1 MGEGERETGV
11 EREVK
16 TASERS
22 TMGKRKSSAPPPPK
36 KKTPK
41 LDTTFDCPFCNRKKS
56 VTADLSFKTHT
67 ARIEC
72 RVCHAMYDCEINDL
86 SDPIDVYAEWIDKC
100 EEEN

>member
-1 MGEGERETGV
+1 MKRERERERETERDRETGV
-11 EREVK
+11 ECEVK

-56 VTADLSFKTHT
+56 VTADL
-67 ARIEC
+67 
-72 RVCHAMYDCEINDL
+72 
-86 SDPIDVYAEWIDKC
+86 
-100 EEEN
+100 